1 MEKEQ
6 SHPGIAAVLSFIF
19 NGLGQIYNGQIKK
32 GLVIIFFSSL
42 SMFIFIIGAILIGFW
57 LFGKIISSWQIIS
70 GVLLFS
76 FGLVLICVLGIW
88 SIFDAYNIAKKNR
101 DGSR

>member
-1 MEKEQ
+1 MEKER
-6 SHPGIAAVLSFIF
+6 SHPGMAAVLSFVF

-32 GLVIIFFSSL
+32 GLAIIFFSSL

-57 LFGKIISSWQIIS
+57 LFGKTISSWQIIS

-88 SIFDAYNIAKKNR
+88 SIFDAYNVAKR
-101 DGSR
+101 RW